1 MSKNTLIEELI
12 VFDQDE
18 EEWNDDIDDPRQLY
32 SSDVEPE
39 DNTAHPD
46 QNYYSDD
53 ELGIDMDSDD
63 DDSDYTSISSEST
76 SED

>member
-32 SSDVEPE
+32 SSDDEPD
-39 DNTAHPD
+39 DNAN
-46 QNYYSDD
+46 QYFYSDD

-63 DDSDYTSISSEST
+63 DDSEST